1 MKKYRNRQTLLLLA
15 AVLLFALQIPI
26 SSASGEEHIQPG
38 SPVIRHTPVEQVQK
52 GDDIYFSAQAAA
64 ETVILYY
71 KQHDELPYRAIP
83 MEVEPGRQNAYI
95 AKLESESI
103 ASGKVQYY
111 IEAQVG
117 DSSVKTD
124 VYTVALKGMR
134 TDTQKLP
141 ELLITEMVV
150 DTSNTGGKDGYEFIE
165 VYNNTNKAVHLNSY
179 KIKYRHPEKG
189 KESDVIWP
197 FEHDD
202 VAIPS
207 GQTHVFWVKNRSN
220 GHLTESDFN
229 RYYGVHLREGKTL
242 TALKGATWRIRR
254 RER

>member
-1 MKKYRNRQTLLLLA
+1 MKSTEIAKPFIVGRSFT
-15 AVLLFALQIPI
+15 FALQIPI

-52 GDDIYFSAQAAA
+52 EMTYIFRAGGRRHGH
-64 ETVILYY
+64 LYY

-141 ELLITEMVV
+141 ELLITE
-150 DTSNTGGKDGYEFIE
+150 
-165 VYNNTNKAVHLNSY
+165 
-179 KIKYRHPEKG
+179 
-189 KESDVIWP
+189 W
-197 FEHDD
+197 
-202 VAIPS
+202 
-207 GQTHVFWVKNRSN
+207 
-220 GHLTESDFN
+220 
-229 RYYGVHLREGKTL
+229 
-242 TALKGATWRIRR
+242 
-254 RER
+254 

>member
-1 MKKYRNRQTLLLLA
+1 MKKYRNRQTLLFLA
-15 AVLLFALQIPI
+15 AVLLFALQMPI
-26 SSASGEEHIQPG
+26 SSAAEKEHIQLS
-38 SPVIRHTPVEQVQK
+38 SPAIRHTSVEQVKK
-52 GDDIYFSAQAAA
+52 GDDLYFSAEAAA
-64 ETVILYY
+64 DTVILYY

-150 DTSNTGGKDGYEFIE
+150 DTSNT
-165 VYNNTNKAVHLNSY
+165 
-179 KIKYRHPEKG
+179 
-189 KESDVIWP
+189 
-197 FEHDD
+197 
-202 VAIPS
+202 
-207 GQTHVFWVKNRSN
+207 
-220 GHLTESDFN
+220 
-229 RYYGVHLREGKTL
+229 
-242 TALKGATWRIRR
+242 
-254 RER
+254 